1 MRGKRLWHTLRLF
14 TIRTG
19 SGRANYLRKHNV
31 YAHIGEHCN
40 FQDRKVPLYPNLIWM
55 GDHVR
60 IATNVVFLTHDMV
73 HVILN
78 NFKGTKKMKETAGCI
93 KIGNNVFIGSNVT
106 IHYNVEIGDNVV
118 IAAGSVVKEDI
129 PSNSVVE
136 GNPATVQCKLST
148 LHAIRSMC
156 KPYPDDIKLRDGEN
170 ASPEAAKYLWTQFEN
185 RRKKQENNK

>member
-14 TIRTG
+14 SIPTG

-40 FQDRKVPLYPNLIWM
+40 FQDRKLPLYPNLIWM

-78 NFKGTKKMKETAGCI
+78 NWKGKKKLKETAGCI
-93 KIGNNVFIGSNVT
+93 KIGNNVFIGANVT

-118 IAAGSVVKEDI
+118 ISSGSVVKEDI

-136 GNPATVQCKLST
+136 GNPATIQCKLST
-148 LHAIRSMC
+148 LYSIRSLYP
-156 KPYPDDIKLRDGEN
+156 PYPDNITLRDGEL
-170 ASPEAAKYLWTQFEN
+170 ASKEAAEHLWAQFKR
-185 RRKKQENNK
+185 RRKQTEE